1 MTEQEQLNDMRLKEI
16 ENKLEKLS
24 GDVEDLVSA
33 WKAASWLVSVVKW
46 VGSIAVALTAIIS
59 LSKGLK

>member
-1 MTEQEQLNDMRLKEI
+1 MNNTEDRLTKI
-16 ENKLEKLS
+16 EAQLEKLT
-24 GDVEDLVSA
+24 DEVEDLVTA

-59 LSKGLK
+59 LSKGIK